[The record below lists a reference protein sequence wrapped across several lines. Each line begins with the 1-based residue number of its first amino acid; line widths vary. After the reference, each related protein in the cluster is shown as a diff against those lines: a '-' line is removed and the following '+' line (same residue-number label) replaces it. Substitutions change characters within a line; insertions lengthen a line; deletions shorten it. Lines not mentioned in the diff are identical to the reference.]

1 MAASGLVDLLELP
14 LQRRGECL
22 RGTWPHPLDS
32 SLTEHNGVKW
42 TEKDKA
48 TVDIAVLIVR
58 AINSQCDPLDSSLLT
73 DGDTAGQR
81 RNTEKKTLLLRYS
94 WYNPSGGVTEDV
106 LKLQRQLCEKVLA
119 GQPNFTFERLI
130 GLGVMARSFWSR
142 KELVAWS
149 LEERIREEGAER
161 WTQQKISSIPAM
173 KGQAEVKGSDGDAA
187 ILEQLA
193 YRSLVLWKWDGE
205 TQLAEFLMSKVKL
218 EWSSAD
224 GRAHQ
229 GIRTWP
235 SCLRVRLDPAG
246 RDDAPR
252 FTDLV
257 RINLGKS
264 VNYRL
269 LATVKLGGEGRRDFV
284 RVYDSD
290 CRDARPMATQ
300 GRPLPYIDNEWEL
313 GQPGSRYMLYYL
325 ECGPEWAP
333 SLPPKEVIVF
343 SSRQVD
349 VQRQINA
356 MREAARVEGPPPL
369 PYGNL
374 RLTNAGWAHSDW
386 EDENGEGSAY
396 GGADKGQTGTPSV
409 SQTSSS
415 ETPGEDPRAKT
426 LQRVKEMGGN
436 VDEYYSLD

>member
-1 MAASGLVDLLELP
+1 MAASGFVDLLELP

-32 SLTEHNGVKW
+32 SLTEHNGVNW

-73 DGDTAGQR
+73 DGSTAGQR
-81 RNTEKKTLLLRYS
+81 RKIEKKTMLLRYS
-94 WYNPSGGVTEDV
+94 WYNPPDAVTEDV
-106 LKLQRQLCEKVLA
+106 LKLQRQLCERVLT
-119 GQPNFTFERLI
+119 GQQNFTFESLI
-130 GLGVMARSFWSR
+130 ERGVMARSFWSR
-142 KELVAWS
+142 RELVAWS
-149 LEERIREEGAER
+149 LEERVREEGAER
-161 WTQQKISSIPAM
+161 WTQQKISSIPTM
-173 KGQAEVKGSDGDAA
+173 NGQAEVKGSDGDAA

-193 YRSLVLWKWDGE
+193 RRSLVLWKWDGE
-205 TQLAEFLMSKVKL
+205 TQLAEFLASKTKL
-218 EWSSAD
+218 EWSNTD

-235 SCLRVRLDPAG
+235 TCLRVRLDPAG

-257 RINLGKS
+257 RINLRKS

-269 LATVKLGGEGRRDFV
+269 LATVKLGSAGCRDFV

-313 GQPGSRYMLYYL
+313 GQPDSRYMLYYL

-333 SLPPKEVIVF
+333 SLPPKEVIVV

-374 RLTNAGWAHSDW
+374 TLEETSWAHSDW
-386 EDENGEGSAY
+386 EDENGE
-396 GGADKGQTGTPSV
+396 
-409 SQTSSS
+409 
-415 ETPGEDPRAKT
+415 
-426 LQRVKEMGGN
+426 
-436 VDEYYSLD
+436 